1 MDIVDDLRKDSRDE
15 KEQYK
20 REARTVMRRLLKEA
34 ADIIEQL
41 RGQVEFESECRNGA
55 YADVEIQNAKIERL
69 RGYRNKILEEA
80 ALNAEGFGGSTND
93 AKNYWARE
101 ISESIRA
108 LKEKE

>member
-34 ADIIEQL
+34 ADTIEQL
-41 RGQVEFESECRNGA
+41 RGQVEFERECRNGS
-55 YADVEIQNAKIERL
+55 YADLEKQDAEIKRL
-69 RGYRNKILEEA
+69 RDVLQSISNNTCCDNCQEA
-80 ALNAEGFGGSTND
+80 ALV
-93 AKNYWARE
+93 ARA
-101 ISESIRA
+101 A